1 MQSRQHRRS
10 GVVMGAILSLAPTIF
25 IACSTSTAVDTSG
38 GAATPAMS
46 LAEKETT
53 PPGLKWGPAPAVF
66 PPGAKMAVVQGNPG
80 GTEPFVVQ
88 LRFPSNYV
96 IAPHTHPTDE
106 HITVIAG
113 TFKVGMGEKFDES
126 AMSSLAPGASAT
138 APALH
143 AHYAKAVGLTTV
155 QVSAMGPFALTY
167 VNPDD
172 LPQQARK

>member
-25 IACSTSTAVDTSG
+25 IACSSTSALDTSNG
-38 GAATPAMS
+38 GVSRSMS
-46 LAEKETT
+46 VADASS

-80 GTEPFVVQ
+80 ASEPFVVQ
-88 LRFPSNYV
+88 LRFPSNYT

-106 HITVIAG
+106 HVTVISV
-113 TFKVGMGEKFDES
+113 TLKVGLGENFNES
-126 AMSSLAPGASAT
+126 AMTTLPPGASVT

-167 VNPDD
+167 VNPND
-172 LPQQARK
+172 LPQQARH